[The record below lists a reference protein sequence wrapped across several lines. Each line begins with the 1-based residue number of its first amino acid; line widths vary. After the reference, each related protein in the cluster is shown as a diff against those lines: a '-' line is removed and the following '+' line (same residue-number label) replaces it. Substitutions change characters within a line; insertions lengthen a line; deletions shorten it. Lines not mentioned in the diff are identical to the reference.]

1 MSDESGAALHE
12 GKALL
17 GDEAQDQVKVRERGP
32 EAMPAAQPS
41 AGSLVAKRDGPA
53 AERGLDGQVLP
64 PKRSRKRA
72 VLTALLLAAAGGG
85 GWFGYGWW
93 THGRFFVSTDDA
105 YVKADVTTLAAKV
118 PGYVTA
124 VPFANNAAVKAGD
137 VVARIDDGDYR
148 LAVEAARGKVDTQ
161 QATIDRIGRQV
172 EALTAGLGQARAQ
185 LAAAQAEQ
193 VRAQADFA
201 RAQALA
207 ASDFGS
213 KQRLDQTRA
222 DRDRAAANVDSAKA
236 ALDAADANI
245 AVARAQEQEARR
257 TLDELRTALA
267 KAERDLSFTVVTA
280 PVDGVIGNRAVEVGN
295 YVQPGARLA
304 ALVPLGSVYVEA
316 NFKETQLARIEAG
329 QKVDVEVDALPGRKL
344 EGHVLSFAPASG
356 SIFSLLPP
364 ENATGNF
371 TKIVQRVPV
380 RIAVPEDVARQG
392 LLRPGLSVVANVWT
406 KRDGEGPVS
415 AAAAEPTRSAK
426 AE

>member
-1 MSDESGAALHE
+1 MA
-12 GKALL
+12 
-17 GDEAQDQVKVRERGP
+17 EATGVPPVQTRTP
-32 EAMPAAQPS
+32 EAPVGVGEQPRVG
-41 AGSLVAKRDGPA
+41 GSLVSQPGGPA
-53 AERGLDGQVLP
+53 ASRGLDGQIIP
-64 PKRSRKRA
+64 PKRSKKKFI
-72 VLTALLLAAAGGG
+72 LTAVLLAALGGG

-93 THGRFFVSTDDA
+93 THGRFVVSTDDA
-105 YVKADVTTLAAKV
+105 YVRADVTTVAAKV
-118 PGYVTA
+118 AGYVTA

-148 LAVEAARGKVDTQ
+148 LAVAAARNKVETQ
-161 QATIDRIGRQV
+161 QSTIERIQRQV
-172 EALTAGLGQARAQ
+172 DAQTAALGQARAQ
-185 LAAAQAEQ
+185 QTSAEAEQ
-193 VRAQADFA
+193 VRASADFA
-201 RAQALA
+201 RAQTLA
-207 ASDFGS
+207 ATDFGS
-213 KQRLDQTRA
+213 KQRLDQTRS
-222 DRDRAAANVDSAKA
+222 DRDRAVANVESAKA
-236 ALDAADANI
+236 ALASAEANI
-245 AVARAQEQEARR
+245 AVTQAQAQEAVHVLE
-257 TLDELRTALA
+257 ELKTALA
-267 KAERDLSFTVVTA
+267 KSERDLSFTVVTA

-316 NFKETQLARIEAG
+316 NFKETQLARIQPG
-329 QKVDVEVDALPGRKL
+329 QKVDIEVDALPGRKL

-380 RIAVPEDVARQG
+380 RIGVPEDVARQG